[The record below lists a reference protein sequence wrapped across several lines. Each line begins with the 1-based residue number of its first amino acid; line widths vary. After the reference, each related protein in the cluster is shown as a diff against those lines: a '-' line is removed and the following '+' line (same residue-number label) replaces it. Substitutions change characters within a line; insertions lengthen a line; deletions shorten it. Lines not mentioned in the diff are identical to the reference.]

1 MRGRQNMDAGGKR
14 GRGIGGGRNVRA
26 ECSRWDHTAQ
36 YCTLITM
43 REAAWDTKILADSS
57 FLSVCVCVCVCV
69 CGCVCTYVWKDDE
82 ACLYRSNLYGHLTP
96 ASLSH
101 SISLLTRATLKH
113 IPDWSGGGFPFMWP
127 PLCVHRV
134 MGIYFFS
141 FMHYSVYS
149 FIWIAVHFNK
159 VIGNPLFYVHIKENN

>member
-1 MRGRQNMDAGGKR
+1 
-14 GRGIGGGRNVRA
+14 
-26 ECSRWDHTAQ
+26 
-36 YCTLITM
+36 M

-57 FLSVCVCVCVCV
+57 FLSVCVCVWGCV

-113 IPDWSGGGFPFMWP
+113 IPDWSGGGFPFMWL
-127 PLCVHRV
+127 PLCVHCV
-134 MGIYFFS
+134 VWIYFFS
-141 FMHYSVYS
+141 FMHFSIYS

-159 VIGNPLFYVHIKENN
+159 VIANPLFYVHIKENNLKIIQAWFVAMDCRYNQVPQTQTQCCDKLAFVIFHLFL